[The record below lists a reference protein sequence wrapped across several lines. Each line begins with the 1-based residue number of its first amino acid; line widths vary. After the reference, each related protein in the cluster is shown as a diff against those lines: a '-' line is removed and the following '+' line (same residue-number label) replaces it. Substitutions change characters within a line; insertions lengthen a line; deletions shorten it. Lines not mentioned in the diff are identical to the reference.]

1 MSEVEEEEKLSPSS
15 IFLSQISQFCSLII
29 SHPLYFSYFL
39 FFSPYILKVLSFL
52 SPLSTVTFLLLLL
65 PFLFT
70 FFSHSHQNQD
80 HDQLFLLDEW
90 YNNFFNTIQFPLLEE
105 AQEPEIKKEINQE
118 ETKDHHHHYDIIED
132 GISTRNSSKEE
143 KVGTNCSIIK
153 SVMECKVFE
162 DEEKMDLLWEKYE
175 DQELVVVIEE
185 EVNKKNR
192 CISKKKDLRSLVNQ
206 QKEMEELE
214 EEEEEEENGKICCLQ
229 ALKFSSSK
237 MRFGMG
243 KKNGLKKISKAFK
256 GLKFLH
262 QLTTNGKNK
271 THS

>member
-1 MSEVEEEEKLSPSS
+1 MSEEEEEEEELS
-15 IFLSQISQFCSLII
+15 LYQISQFCSLIV
-29 SHPLYFSYFL
+29 SHPLYFSYIL

-52 SPLSTVTFLLLLL
+52 FPLLITTFLLLLL

-80 HDQLFLLDEW
+80 HDQFLLDEW
-90 YNNFFNTIQFPLLEE
+90 FSNFFNTIQFPLLEE
-105 AQEPEIKKEINQE
+105 VQEPEIKKEINKE
-118 ETKDHHHHYDIIED
+118 ETKDHHYDITENGFI
-132 GISTRNSSKEE
+132 RNSSKEE
-143 KVGTNCSIIK
+143 KMGTNYYNK
-153 SVMECKVFE
+153 RFLGCKVFE

-175 DQELVVVIEE
+175 DKELVVVEE
-185 EVNKKNR
+185 EINKKNS
-192 CISKKKDLRSLVNQ
+192 CTSISKKKDLRSLVNQ
-206 QKEMEELE
+206 QKEIEELE
-214 EEEEEEENGKICCLQ
+214 EEEEANRKICCLQ
-229 ALKFSSSK
+229 ALKFSTSK

-243 KKNGLKKISKAFK
+243 KKSGLRKISKAFK